1 MCAIIISIEKLPEKY
16 KLATE
21 EDFKKCKTLNEAF
34 STLTTKIRPILKNGN
49 FRDIR
54 RSCIER
60 FNPASGCRLPEEQ
73 MKEIKDCK
81 NVDDLFDVL
90 ASTPYWHSLD
100 IRVLQGMATVSDQE
114 DAKTTIELYMSV
126 IYPRRYFEFT
136 SRFSAD
142 ENNAGYANNQF
153 YTKVKEKCNIDPKSV
168 TVGDLV
174 KHQIY
179 VEKQKIYL
187 EMLGFQSIDPG
198 CLVIYWLIPK
208 VTAYYA
214 YVSIKKSCYL
224 SDLIV
229 SFEIDEYPLI
239 QCATESAMTLEECL
253 HQELHTCK
261 RSTLIL

>member
-1 MCAIIISIEKLPEKY
+1 
-16 KLATE
+16 
-21 EDFKKCKTLNEAF
+21 
-34 STLTTKIRPILKNGN
+34 
-49 FRDIR
+49 
-54 RSCIER
+54 
-60 FNPASGCRLPEEQ
+60 

-90 ASTPYWHSLD
+90 ALTPYWKSLD
-100 IRVLQGMATVSDQE
+100 IRVLEGMAVASGQE
-114 DAKTTIELYMSV
+114 DAGTTIELYRSV
-126 IYPRRYFEFT
+126 VYPQRYFEST

-142 ENNAGYANNQF
+142 ENNPGYANDHF
-153 YTKVKEKCNIDPKSV
+153 YTKVKEEYNIDPKSV

-174 KHQIY
+174 EHRNY
-179 VEKQKIYL
+179 VEKKKICL
-187 EMLGFQSIDPG
+187 EMLAFLSIDPG

-224 SDLIV
+224 SDSIV

-239 QCATESAMTLEECL
+239 QCATESAMALEERL

-261 RSTLIL
+261 RNTLSIYNNQHIYAQYSTGIFNVQ